1 MSPFAAKLRANAET
15 LRDGLAREGFDVSG
29 AAAHVIP
36 IVVGDSELAARI
48 VEFALDQG
56 VFAEAVRPPAVPEG
70 TARVR
75 VSVMASHQREE
86 LREAAVVLGRAALRA
101 GFRPGAGVPVAAAQG
116 LLRAA

>member
-1 MSPFAAKLRANAET
+1 M
-15 LRDGLAREGFDVSG
+15 
-29 AAAHVIP
+29 
-36 IVVGDSELAARI
+36 

-101 GFRPGAGVPVAAAQG
+101 GFRPGAGVPVAAAHG
-116 LLRAA
+116 LLRRRVEGRTPAPMRVRWTARPGVRSQSFADGSFRPHPTCCMGLTA